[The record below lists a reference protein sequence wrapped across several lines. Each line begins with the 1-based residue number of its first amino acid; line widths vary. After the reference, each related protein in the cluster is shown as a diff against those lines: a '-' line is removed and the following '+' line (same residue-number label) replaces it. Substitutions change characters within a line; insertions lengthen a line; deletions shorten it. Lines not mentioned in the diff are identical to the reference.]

1 MAIEVRFDDVPI
13 ELPDGATVADLLR
26 LLGLSAPIL
35 SVVRNGRVVRRADYE
50 SHTLEDGD
58 RLTAVV
64 QVGGG

>member
-1 MAIEVRFDDVPI
+1 MAITVWFDDAHI

-35 SVVRNGRVVRRADYE
+35 SVVRNGQIVRRTDYE